1 MAQCLTTRGSTVL
14 RFVGT
19 QPGWLKRSVFRPV
32 RSRFRGRLCR
42 CSPVSTPAAGPGH
55 PAFSPFWLYQVRQHN
70 VFVSRVC
77 GKMFQSGYRVFWG
90 RGNGAHA
97 KPRRTRRRG
106 GAFGVGRRT
115 KPPTDAVAFVLRPF
129 AQGGAD
135 IPVCPQ
141 QRTIHPSLRVL
152 RGFACGISTPS
163 VMVHRRVPAT
173 GKRGPCLPSCTQ
185 PAVLL
190 SASWSFREP
199 ARFARAYIP
208 AYSFAAFN
216 LSYA

>member
-1 MAQCLTTRGSTVL
+1 LQVL
-14 RFVGT
+14 AG
-19 QPGWLKRSVFRPV
+19 VFPP
-32 RSRFRGRLCR
+32 S
-42 CSPVSTPAAGPGH
+42 AGPEH
-55 PAFSPFWLYQVRQHN
+55 PALSPFRFYQVRQCN
-70 VFVSRVC
+70 VFVSRV
-77 GKMFQSGYRVFWG
+77 FRQNVSIRVRDFSRAG
-90 RGNGAHA
+90 TKRAHA
-97 KPRRTRRRG
+97 KPRRTRKGGGRVRRRAKNEIAHRCHGFRAEPFRTGWG
-106 GAFGVGRRT
+106 GHSCL
-115 KPPTDAVAFVLRPF
+115 PPAKDDSP
-129 AQGGAD
+129 
-135 IPVCPQ
+135 
-141 QRTIHPSLRVL
+141 PSLRVL

-199 ARFARAYIP
+199 ARFARAHIP